1 MVIFQSVR
9 RSVVALFGLITF
21 FSTDPAIAFTNDTSF
36 ARVWKT
42 DDGLINNNIM
52 ASVQGT
58 DDYLWVV
65 PSVGLMRFDG
75 ISFSRFPLEDFI
87 GPANTHICTVFC
99 DRKGVLWIATYG
111 QKVIGLNPDFS
122 ATVLPARLLPAGTPL
137 TLAEDKTG
145 ALWLGYISAI
155 CRFKEGQITRFG
167 TKDGV
172 PPGSF
177 YSLTSD
183 GAGNIWLAKGK
194 QIAVFQNGQ
203 FQHTAT
209 VNTPLCL
216 AATHTNAI
224 WFVADSHLYNCN
236 TEGTLRDCGDFP
248 DLSTA
253 ARRGLLEDHPGSV
266 WIGTDYNGLFHYDQS
281 GLRKIETSSDF
292 ISSLAEDREGNIWV
306 SENGGGLERISLNGI
321 RCEAPEDPTLE
332 QVQSICQDASGVLWG
347 ATQKGWLVSRI
358 GGMWQPAFTN
368 ALFGGNVKCV
378 VADRKSGIWLGT
390 RDGELIYLN
399 DTNYFTIKKHV
410 VNNSISGLLPAS
422 SGDLWI
428 LDRETIHRLHDGQW
442 QNIGLPRQ
450 NPHLSAIAE
459 DSAGTIWIGGTSM
472 LMRFD
477 GTNFVDES
485 SRIPILDR
493 NICCLYPTPD
503 GSVWFSC
510 GGLGLLRIKN
520 GNIGQIGLGQG
531 LFNDYISQ
539 IVADNRGW
547 LWFASDHGI
556 FKIRQRE
563 LDQAMEDHTVR
574 LRPIVYGQNEGLSS
588 LEALFSTSFPFVLPT
603 ATCSHDGRVWL
614 LTHTGIV
621 VADPKVL
628 PENYPSPPVLLT
640 QVAMDGHTIAS
651 YGGVMSTQTVAN
663 LKTLDVPLRIPPSHH
678 HLEFDYTAFHF
689 AAPENIHFRY
699 QLVGFDND
707 WINAKTARSASYS
720 RLASGNYQFRV
731 AASTGDGPWS
741 ETPEVLNFVVI
752 PFFWQTW
759 WFRMS
764 VLVLFTSAV
773 IAIVRY
779 VSFQRLQTQMRLL
792 EQRAALDKERTRIA
806 RDLHDDLGGSL
817 NRVALTLDMMQRGS
831 AAKESINEKI
841 EGCSMMVRQVAMSV
855 DEIVWAINP
864 RNDTLH
870 YMVDYISQFAVEF
883 LHAAEI
889 PCRISL
895 PDNIPIQI
903 ISPEARHN
911 LLLVV
916 KEALNNVTRHARAT
930 EARLRITAD
939 KNQVAITIEDNG
951 CGFEYVPDNSS
962 CDGLRNMRQRMEEI
976 GGQFQLVTRP
986 GAGTCI
992 AFLYSWAPKNGR

>member
-1 MVIFQSVR
+1 MGAFGSVAEGWACCELKTETLAK
-9 RSVVALFGLITF
+9 SVSGRDCLTTTYHKSWRIIVVGFGLHRIM
-21 FSTDPAIAFTNDTSF
+21 AFLKFGSGNWT
-36 ARVWKT
+36 RLWKT
-42 DDGLINNNIM
+42 TLSACGQSFM
-52 ASVQGT
+52 AETKGS
-58 DDYLWVV
+58 
-65 PSVGLMRFDG
+65 
-75 ISFSRFPLEDFI
+75 
-87 GPANTHICTVFC
+87 PAWKLSLALLSLLF
-99 DRKGVLWIATYG
+99 Y
-111 QKVIGLNPDFS
+111 Q
-122 ATVLPARLLPAGTPL
+122 RLL
-137 TLAEDKTG
+137 
-145 ALWLGYISAI
+145 
-155 CRFKEGQITRFG
+155 R
-167 TKDGV
+167 
-172 PPGSF
+172 
-177 YSLTSD
+177 
-183 GAGNIWLAKGK
+183 
-194 QIAVFQNGQ
+194 
-203 FQHTAT
+203 
-209 VNTPLCL
+209 
-216 AATHTNAI
+216 
-224 WFVADSHLYNCN
+224 
-236 TEGTLRDCGDFP
+236 
-248 DLSTA
+248 
-253 ARRGLLEDHPGSV
+253 
-266 WIGTDYNGLFHYDQS
+266 
-281 GLRKIETSSDF
+281 
-292 ISSLAEDREGNIWV
+292 
-306 SENGGGLERISLNGI
+306 
-321 RCEAPEDPTLE
+321 
-332 QVQSICQDASGVLWG
+332 
-347 ATQKGWLVSRI
+347 
-358 GGMWQPAFTN
+358 
-368 ALFGGNVKCV
+368 
-378 VADRKSGIWLGT
+378 
-390 RDGELIYLN
+390 
-399 DTNYFTIKKHV
+399 
-410 VNNSISGLLPAS
+410 
-422 SGDLWI
+422 
-428 LDRETIHRLHDGQW
+428 
-442 QNIGLPRQ
+442 
-450 NPHLSAIAE
+450 
-459 DSAGTIWIGGTSM
+459 
-472 LMRFD
+472 
-477 GTNFVDES
+477 
-485 SRIPILDR
+485 
-493 NICCLYPTPD
+493 
-503 GSVWFSC
+503 
-510 GGLGLLRIKN
+510 
-520 GNIGQIGLGQG
+520 
-531 LFNDYISQ
+531 
-539 IVADNRGW
+539 
-547 LWFASDHGI
+547 
-556 FKIRQRE
+556 
-563 LDQAMEDHTVR
+563 
-574 LRPIVYGQNEGLSS
+574 
-588 LEALFSTSFPFVLPT
+588 
-603 ATCSHDGRVWL
+603 SHDGRVWL

-841 EGCSMMVRQVAMSV
+841 EGCSMMVRQVAMSM

-864 RNDTLH
+864 RNDTLP

-939 KNQVAITIEDNG
+939 KNRVAITIEDNG